1 MPHEL
6 GGDEVGRFGTARQIG
21 KHGFALTLA
30 LLGVGLAE
38 KHFRTRLVQV
48 VAEIKAARHASGQAA
63 LAAADRPARDDLREA
78 SDVGLDVGAAYAE
91 GVQFENLA
99 RQIFVDAELAL
110 GLAGIFAVGTRR
122 KARRTARRR
131 SI

>member
-21 KHGFALTLA
+21 KHGSSLTLA

-38 KHFRTRLVQV
+38 KHFRPRLVQV
-48 VAEIKAARHASGQAA
+48 VAEIKAARHTSGQPA

-78 SDVGLDVGAAYAE
+78 CDVGLVVAAVYAQ

-110 GLAGIFAVGTRR
+110 GLAGIVAVGTKRKTRR
-122 KARRTARRR
+122 KARRR
-131 SI
+131 